1 MAHVLF
7 DFGNV
12 TLEAEALGTP
22 TAEKILAF
30 LPLETTV
37 QTWGNE
43 VYFGIGVDI
52 APEGDARDV
61 IQVGEIAYWPPGDAI
76 AIGFGHTP
84 VSHGDE
90 IRLASPGNVWARALN
105 DVRTLKSVRTGARV
119 SVSRID

>member
-7 DFGNV
+7 EFGEV
-12 TLEAEALGTP
+12 TLEAETLETP

-30 LPLETTV
+30 LPLEATV
-37 QTWGNE
+37 QTWGEE

-61 IQVGEIAYWPPGDAI
+61 IEAGEIAYWPPGDAI
-76 AIGFGHTP
+76 AIGFGPTP

-105 DVRTLKSVRTGARV
+105 DVRTLKSVRAGARV
-119 SVSRID
+119 AVSRID